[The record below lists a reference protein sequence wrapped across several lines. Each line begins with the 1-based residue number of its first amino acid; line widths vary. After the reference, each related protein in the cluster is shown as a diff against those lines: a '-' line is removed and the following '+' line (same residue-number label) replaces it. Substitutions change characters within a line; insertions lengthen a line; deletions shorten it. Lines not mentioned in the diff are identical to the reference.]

1 MIFVLDF
8 NPDPALIHDRL
19 KAEEMA
25 RLGRFERPT
34 SGSGGGI
41 SGIGSSVLSSLDMSQ
56 SASTVLFGHVWV
68 RLCKGLCKEGV
79 DMKELRNCDA
89 PPCGELVYLAFTK
102 PWRSEGASAARKP
115 GRNRCAKTSFLHKR
129 RCLRKFL
136 GESLRWV
143 LPPTGRIPSF
153 EGWHRGLV
161 SGSVAGQPT
170 SLPLLIQ
177 EKYTTSLLLAQL
189 EFQKPV
195 DAACHFQLLKRPL
208 QQNATHR

>member
-19 KAEEMA
+19 KTEEMA

-79 DMKELRNCDA
+79 DMKELCNCDA
-89 PPCGELVYLAFTK
+89 PPCGELVYLRPLT
-102 PWRSEGASAARKP
+102 PSAASWFTYS
-115 GRNRCAKTSFLHKR
+115 RCALAPP
-129 RCLRKFL
+129 RKKNAPV
-136 GESLRWV
+136 V
-143 LPPTGRIPSF
+143 LT
-153 EGWHRGLV
+153 
-161 SGSVAGQPT
+161 
-170 SLPLLIQ
+170 
-177 EKYTTSLLLAQL
+177 
-189 EFQKPV
+189 
-195 DAACHFQLLKRPL
+195 
-208 QQNATHR
+208 